1 MSAEP
6 YIGEIHIFG
15 FNFPPL
21 DWASCNGQLLQINQN
36 TALFSLL
43 GTMYGGDGRTT
54 FALPNLQ
61 GSVPIGFG
69 LGPGLSPRVLGE
81 KTGSESVTLSVDQF
95 PAHNHVT
102 EIKQSVAKVADTTNP
117 TNASLVKV
125 NGDKHFST
133 SLLESVDA
141 SNSEFKIEGQPS
153 PIGGNQPHNNMQP
166 YMALNFCIALYGIYP
181 QRF

>member
-6 YIGEIHIFG
+6 YLGEIHIFG

-21 DWASCNGQLLQINQN
+21 YWASCNGQLLQINQN

-81 KTGSESVTLSVDQF
+81 KIGSESETLSVNEF
-95 PAHNHVT
+95 PAHNH
-102 EIKQSVAKVADTTNP
+102 EIGVKQSVATVADTTNP

-133 SLLESVDA
+133 ALLKSVDV
-141 SNSEFKIEGQPS
+141 SNSELKIES
-153 PIGGNQPHNNMQP
+153 SNSGGNQPHNNMQP
-166 YMALNFCIALYGIYP
+166 YLALNFCIAFYGIYP
-181 QRF
+181 QRS